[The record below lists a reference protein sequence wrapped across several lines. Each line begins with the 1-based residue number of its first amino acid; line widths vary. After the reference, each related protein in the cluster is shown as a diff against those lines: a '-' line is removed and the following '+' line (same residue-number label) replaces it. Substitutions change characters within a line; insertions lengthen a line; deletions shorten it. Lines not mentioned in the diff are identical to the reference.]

1 MKTSLTKTK
10 KAGMK
15 WFALIIPVFFV
26 ITIILLF
33 KFVLFI
39 GYVPSASMEPTLK
52 ADSLI
57 LGTRVYG
64 DVEAGDIVIFEHEG
78 SLLVKRVAAEGGEE
92 FEYDGVTYCVPEG
105 YYFML
110 GDNRD
115 NSYDSR
121 FWEDPYVSENDIVA
135 KLLLPNR

>member
-1 MKTSLTKTK
+1 MKTSLTKTRK
-10 KAGMK
+10 TGMK
-15 WFALIIPVFFV
+15 WLTLLIPVFFV
-26 ITIILLF
+26 ILIVLLF
-33 KFVLFI
+33 KFVFFI

-52 ADSLI
+52 TDSMI

-64 DVEAGDIVIFEHEG
+64 DIDVGDIVIFKHEG
-78 SLLVKRVAAEGGEE
+78 SLLVKRVAAKGGDD
-92 FEYDGVTYCVPEG
+92 FEIDGVTYSVPDG

-121 FWEDPYVSENDIVA
+121 FWDEPYISDAAIVA
-135 KLLLPNR
+135 KLILPK

>member
-1 MKTSLTKTK
+1 
-10 KAGMK
+10 MK

-26 ITIILLF
+26 ISIILLF
-33 KFVLFI
+33 KFVFFI

-52 ADSLI
+52 TDSLI

-64 DVEAGDIVIFEHEG
+64 DIEVGDIVIFKHEG
-78 SLLVKRVAAEGGEE
+78 SLLVKRIAAEGGEN
-92 FEYDGVTYCVPEG
+92 FEYDGVVYSVPED

-121 FWEDPYVSENDIVA
+121 FWDEPYVSEADIVA
-135 KLLLPNR
+135 KLLLPNH

>member
-1 MKTSLTKTK
+1 MKTSLVKTK
-10 KAGMK
+10 KTGMK

-26 ITIILLF
+26 ISIIMLF
-33 KFVLFI
+33 KFVFFI

-52 ADSLI
+52 TDSLI
-57 LGTRVYG
+57 FGTRVYG
-64 DVEAGDIVIFEHEG
+64 DVEVGEIVIFRHER
-78 SLLVKRVAAEGGEE
+78 SLLVKRVAAKGGDN
-92 FEYDGVTYCVPEG
+92 FEIDGVTYSVPDG

-121 FWEDPYVSENDIVA
+121 FWDDPYISDAAIVA
-135 KLLLPNR
+135 KLILPK